1 MIKVS
6 GIDLYVG
13 LAAYK
18 IGKEDT
24 YAGASGKYE
33 WQQNSNLLSRMV
45 TEARDASHYKGYCL
59 YSYSSLFLP
68 AAGVKAQMQTEIT
81 ALSKLL

>member
-18 IGKEDT
+18 IGNEDT
-24 YAGASGKYE
+24 YAGTNGKYE
-33 WQQNSNLLSRMV
+33 WQQNNNLLSRMV
-45 TEARDASHYKGYCL
+45 TEARNANHYKGYCL
-59 YSYSSLFLP
+59 YSYSSVITP
-68 AAGVKAQMQTEIT
+68 ASGVKTQVQAELS
-81 ALSKLL
+81 ALSKIL